1 MNFGD
6 LKLNVLLGRTHI
18 ENQIKHILKSFSTNC
33 KDINFKKGI
42 YIYGSPGCGKTE
54 FVLRLLKEMD
64 YDVIQYDAGDVRNK
78 TMIETITSN
87 NVASCNVLNMMKG
100 KKQKIAIVM
109 DEIDGM
115 NSGDKGGITSLIK
128 LIRQKKT
135 KKQRLEHV
143 TLNPIICIGNY
154 FVDKKIKELM
164 KVCHTFELRCPDKP
178 QVHTMITRL
187 MPNIRDPDL
196 FGDIQ
201 NYVQSDMRKLAFL
214 ASIYVKKPGVIT
226 SEMIRTIFHTKSH
239 NDDSKRIIQKLF
251 EAPVSIKDHNSFMN
265 ETDRTTVAL
274 LWHENVVDKLE
285 RLPKKAAFPF
295 YLDILKNMCF
305 ADYIDRITFQN
316 QIWVFNEMSS
326 LIKTFHNNHL
336 FHGWIRQLST
346 NPALTKSIGQ
356 IRESTGDA
364 VRFTKVL
371 TKYSTEYNNLLF
383 VFMLCQEM
391 DMDRADMISFFQ
403 ELRLF
408 YGKDFFNKTD
418 KVNNAEK
425 IFVDTNI
432 TKLDIKRVYR
442 YLDKNVKRDSAAVVD
457 EVDVEAMSEVGEP

>member
-1 MNFGD
+1 MATMDITRFLD
-6 LKLNVLLGRTHI
+6 RTQT
-18 ENQIKHILKSFSTNC
+18 ETQIKDLLNSFSTNVN
-33 KDINFKKGI
+33 DVNFKKGI
-42 YIYGSPGCGKTE
+42 YVYGSPGCGKTQ
-54 FVLRLLKEMD
+54 FVMRILKELD
-64 YDVIQYDAGDVRNK
+64 YDVIKYDAGDVRNK

-87 NVASCNVLNMMKG
+87 NVSNCNVLNMMKG

-143 TLNPIICIGNY
+143 TLNPIVCIGNY

-164 KVCHTFELRCPDKP
+164 KVCHTFELKSPTIP
-178 QVHTMITRL
+178 QIHAIMREL
-187 MPNIRDPDL
+187 MPNIRDPALVKDIL
-196 FGDIQ
+196 AYIQ
-201 NYVQSDMRKLAFL
+201 NDIRKLYVIHSL
-214 ASIYVKKPGVIT
+214 YVKSPEVIT
-226 SEMIRTIFHTKSH
+226 HDMIRNIFHAKSY
-239 NDDSKRIIQKLF
+239 NDDSKRIIHKLF
-251 EAPVSIKDHNSFMN
+251 ESPVSIQEHNTFMN

-285 RLPKKAAFPF
+285 KLPRKDAFPF
-295 YLDILKNMCF
+295 YLKMLQNMCF

-326 LIKTFHNNHL
+326 LIKTFHNNKL
-336 FHGWIRQLST
+336 FHDKFRDSAT
-346 NPALTKSIGQ
+346 TAKAT
-356 IRESTGDA
+356 TD

-371 TKYSTEYNNLLF
+371 TKYSTEYNNLMF
-383 VFMLCQEM
+383 VYMLCQEL
-391 DMDRADMISFFQ
+391 DMDRADMIAFFQ

-408 YGKDFFNKTD
+408 YGKEFFNKTD
-418 KVNNAEK
+418 RLSDAEK
-425 IFVDTNI
+425 IFADTDI

-442 YLDKNVKRDSAAVVD
+442 YLDKNVKRDVAGIPDEESDD
-457 EVDVEAMSEVGEP
+457 EVEG

>member
-1 MNFGD
+1 
-6 LKLNVLLGRTHI
+6 
-18 ENQIKHILKSFSTNC
+18 
-33 KDINFKKGI
+33 
-42 YIYGSPGCGKTE
+42 
-54 FVLRLLKEMD
+54 
-64 YDVIQYDAGDVRNK
+64 
-78 TMIETITSN
+78 
-87 NVASCNVLNMMKG
+87 MMKG

-214 ASIYVKKPGVIT
+214 SSIYVKKPGVIT

-305 ADYIDRITFQN
+305 ADYTDRITFQN
-316 QIWVFNEMSS
+316 QIWQFNEMSS
-326 LIKTFHNNHL
+326 LIKTFKNNKMYHEFSKNNKGL
-336 FHGWIRQLST
+336 KGKQCNLDEI
-346 NPALTKSIGQ
+346 
-356 IRESTGDA
+356 
-364 VRFTKVL
+364 RFTKVL
-371 TKYSTEYNNLLF
+371 TKYSTEYNNSLF
-383 VFMLCQEM
+383 IQKLCQKLGM
-391 DMDRADMISFFQ
+391 DKKDLFGFFVH
-403 ELRLF
+403 L
-408 YGKDFFNKTD
+408 KNNKSD
-418 KVNNAEK
+418 AE
-425 IFVDTNI
+425 IINLLENYEI
-432 TKLDIKRVYR
+432 YKLDINRMYR
-442 YLDKNVKRDSAAVVD
+442 YIEKYITENASGTADKEIEEEYED
-457 EVDVEAMSEVGEP
+457 VGEDCFEDE